1 MKREV
6 GDPYSLDPELSA
18 GHIMSH
24 NVTISGQGHELLF
37 FLFKCSSLLPTI
49 AMSKS

>member
-6 GDPYSLDPELSA
+6 GYPYSLDPELSA
-18 GHIMSH
+18 GHIMS
-24 NVTISGQGHELLF
+24 LLVVRAMSYFF
-37 FLFKCSSLLPTI
+37 FLKCSSLLPAI